1 MIPVPGRRGRAPGA
15 LACWVGSWELGS
27 GESEGSR
34 QEGLPRVE
42 IWKPQQGSGGA
53 TPQVCLPRARA
64 QCRSPSP
71 GTGCGHGKSADLSP
85 SHSLGGP
92 RSSGEKAG
100 KVFLLL
106 LQGWLFPSSS
116 PPGET
121 LGLCRSVPWMQKS
134 PPFSGVWS
142 PGSCHLPPRQ
152 PTGPHSPLQ
161 TGPWAGRAVRYTL
174 PGRPGPSYPSH
185 APSFLGFR
193 GSRGRCDIRRK
204 EPGSLHDHV
213 EQSIHKACFQL
224 SQE

>member
-1 MIPVPGRRGRAPGA
+1 M
-15 LACWVGSWELGS
+15 
-27 GESEGSR
+27 
-34 QEGLPRVE
+34 E
-42 IWKPQQGSGGA
+42 IWKPQQGVWGGQPSGV
-53 TPQVCLPRARA
+53 PP
-64 QCRSPSP
+64 PSP
-71 GTGCGHGKSADLSP
+71 GPSVGVPALEQAVGMESRSDLSP
-85 SHSLGGP
+85 SHRLGGP
-92 RSSGEKAG
+92 RTSGEKAG

-106 LQGWLFPSSS
+106 LQGWLLPSSS
-116 PPGET
+116 SPGET

-142 PGSCHLPPRQ
+142 PGSWHLPPRQ

-161 TGPWAGRAVRYTL
+161 TGPWAGWAVRYTL
-174 PGRPGPSYPSH
+174 PGRPVPSYPSH

-204 EPGSLHDHV
+204 EPGSLRDHV